1 MKANYMKEFA
11 LPTIEKAQEMA
22 QKADAANLYLSVDIN
37 ITTEVVIVSV
47 YELDDEGR
55 IKTPAAFHRAS
66 YSLNKV
72 SDFRKFK
79 EYLEE
84 ADAFINEYAPKTSEN
99 LEKEVAE
106 LTARLSSAKSQLSK
120 MRRAAK

>member
-22 QKADAANLYLSVDIN
+22 KKAKAANLYLSVDIN
-37 ITTEVVIVSV
+37 ITTEVANISI
-47 YELDDEGR
+47 YELDGGS
-55 IKTPAAFHRAS
+55 IKTPAAFYRYC
-66 YSLNKV
+66 YSLDKV
-72 SDFRKFK
+72 SAFRKVK

-84 ADAFINEYAPKTSEN
+84 ADAFINEYPSKTSEN